1 MDYEI
6 LLKEQ
11 QTQFQTEFAQ
21 LPDEELV
28 TRFNKQVRCLG
39 GNTIRKVF
47 LVALKEEL
55 RHRDFDS
62 SLVFNK
68 CGLRLHHKVKLQDSR
83 LVYA

>member
-1 MDYEI
+1 MDFEF

-11 QTQFQTEFAQ
+11 QLQFQAEFAE

-28 TRFNKQVRCLG
+28 CRFNKQVRCLG

-47 LVALKEEL
+47 LSALQEEL
-55 RHRDFDS
+55 KHRSFDS
-62 SLVFNK
+62 TLVFNK
-68 CGLRLHHKVKLQDSR
+68 CGLRLNHKVKLQDSR